1 MDLNYLR
8 QLFAHDDAMVA
19 RFVGLFRGQAPLLAA
34 EIRHAL
40 DVADFA
46 AAARAAHTL
55 KSQLRY
61 LSETALAELAQ
72 SLEAHAEAGR
82 ADACARDFEALEAGL
97 SDCLERLG
105 RFALGQSPA

>member
-19 RFVGLFRGQAPLLAA
+19 RFIGLFRGQAPLLVG
-34 EIRHAL
+34 EIRQAL
-40 DVADFA
+40 DGSDFA

-61 LSETALAELAQ
+61 LSETPLAELAQ

-82 ADACARDFEALEAGL
+82 ADACAHDFEALETKL
-97 SDCLERLG
+97 VDCLERLAG
-105 RFALGQSPA
+105 HGMS